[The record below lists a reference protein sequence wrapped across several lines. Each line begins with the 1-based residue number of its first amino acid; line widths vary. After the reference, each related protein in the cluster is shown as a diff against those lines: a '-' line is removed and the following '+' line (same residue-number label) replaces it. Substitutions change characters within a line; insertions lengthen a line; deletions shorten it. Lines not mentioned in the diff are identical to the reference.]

1 MLQGSHIIWMSCKM
15 CCCCVAD
22 VRWSVEE
29 EEEEEEEKRKRSGR
43 HGHFYSI
50 FHRGP
55 LNPQA
60 QFLETRKFAK
70 PISAIW
76 CARYAL

>member
-29 EEEEEEEKRKRSGR
+29 EEEEEEEEKRKDQADTATFTPFSTKGR
-43 HGHFYSI
+43 
-50 FHRGP
+50 
-55 LNPQA
+55 
-60 QFLETRKFAK
+60 
-70 PISAIW
+70 
-76 CARYAL
+76 